1 MRPGILPVNL
11 KIVLATASML
21 CVIVPAR
28 PAQQPSKQ
36 SKPAPAAPAPAPEP
50 IQIQAIFI
58 NPTSKKEG
66 VDPFFP
72 KSERPYLTAHPIK
85 QATQPVSV
93 TADLRLGGISGSQ
106 DHRLAIIN
114 NKTFEIGEEGDV
126 SSNSD
131 KVRIRCLEIKSES
144 VIIQF
149 VSGGVR
155 RELHLRKG
163 L

>member
-1 MRPGILPVNL
+1 MNL
-11 KIVLATASML
+11 RVVLATASVL
-21 CVIVPAR
+21 CVVAPAR
-28 PAQQPSKQ
+28 PAQAPKQP
-36 SKPAPAAPAPAPEP
+36 KPAPAAPTPAPEP
-50 IQIQAIFI
+50 IQTQAIFI

-72 KSERPYLTAHPIK
+72 KSERPYLSAHPIK
-85 QATQPVSV
+85 QTTQPVSV

-126 SSNSD
+126 TSNSD

-144 VIIQF
+144 VIVQF